1 MKRLHLT
8 TIICTWALSACAAVN
23 EFEVKIVEMP
33 LPQSNPVDTLPLWL
47 ETVEVLR
54 FKPPVDPDAPLT
66 EDDYLEVAQELGI
79 EVASLHAVVDVEAGH
94 LNHGFWDPGK
104 PVVYFSLDQ
113 FRRFAAAKGINIDK
127 FRSSHPYVFS
137 KPPASKF
144 SSPQAAVQARVD
156 QAMAIDAESAIKA
169 CFWGMFQIG
178 GFNWK
183 LCGATS
189 AQDFYQRMCQSERS
203 QIELFVSFLR
213 STGLDKPL
221 QAKDWA
227 RFARGYNGPSW
238 QKRGYHTKLA
248 RAYAKHSK

>member
-1 MKRLHLT
+1 MLT
-8 TIICTWALSACAAVN
+8 AACAVAMTAHAGVDE
-23 EFEVKIVEMP
+23 EFKVEIVEMP
-33 LPQSNPVDTLPLWL
+33 LPERTSVDTLPLWL
-47 ETVEVLR
+47 ESVEVLR
-54 FKPPVDPDAPLT
+54 FHPPAEPDAPLT
-66 EDDYLEVAQELGI
+66 ERDYKEVAQELGI
-79 EVASLHAVVDVEAGH
+79 EVAALHAVVDVEAGH
-94 LNHGFWDPGK
+94 LNHGFWDTGK

-113 FRRFAAAKGINIDK
+113 FRRFAAAKRINIDK
-127 FRSSHPYVFS
+127 YKKTHPLVFN
-137 KPPASKF
+137 KPAASKY

-156 QAMAIDAESAIKA
+156 QAMDIDRESAIKA

-189 AQDFYQRMCQSERS
+189 AEGFYQRMCQSERS
-203 QIELFVSFLR
+203 QIELFTNFLR
-213 STGLDKPL
+213 ATGLDKPL

-248 RAYAKHSK
+248 RAYAKYKRR